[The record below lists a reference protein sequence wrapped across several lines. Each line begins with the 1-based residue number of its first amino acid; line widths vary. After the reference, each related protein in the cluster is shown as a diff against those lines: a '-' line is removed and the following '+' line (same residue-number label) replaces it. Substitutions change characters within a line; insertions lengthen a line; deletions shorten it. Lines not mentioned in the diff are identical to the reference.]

1 MNILILLALIIPI
14 LIGILILQLI
24 LPHHLN
30 GLTRVGYLW
39 RIFLAPGIGFALV
52 SCVLFFWLAFFNPD
66 QAIIGIL
73 FIEAILVIILAIS
86 LYLSR
91 KNIGKNRPTYPL
103 KNLPTFNLVS
113 ILATLVLVIVLFVFL
128 EAWQRESFQTPFGE
142 WDAWSI
148 WNLRAGF
155 LASGSEWLQGFSEEI
170 AWSHTDYPL
179 LLPLNVA
186 RLWIIQAERS
196 VLAPILLGLI
206 YQISLVGLLI
216 VSVMFFRG
224 YLQGIIAG
232 ILGFVP
238 LFVSLNFK
246 LYADIPFAYYFLAAN
261 ALIFFADTSSPNK
274 HRYLIFAGFL
284 TGAALWTKNEG
295 WAFLVSIA
303 LSKLLLDIIFRNS
316 LSKSTRWWG
325 YFLLGLSPL
334 LLVTVY
340 FKIAYAP
347 PGDILSGLD
356 LIAIKGKLLTVSR
369 YLSIIRSTRNQLLN
383 FGNLIVPFFPL
394 LIIYGLIVGI
404 SFPKSQ
410 ARGIL
415 FLTLR
420 VLLLVVI
427 YFFVYLFTPNDLNW
441 HLNTSI
447 ERLVTQIVPGFLL
460 LYFLV
465 VSTINEKGG
474 DSESSFSLDWSRFRS
489 RSR

>member
-1 MNILILLALIIPI
+1 
-14 LIGILILQLI
+14 
-24 LPHHLN
+24 
-30 GLTRVGYLW
+30 
-39 RIFLAPGIGFALV
+39 
-52 SCVLFFWLAFFNPD
+52 
-66 QAIIGIL
+66 
-73 FIEAILVIILAIS
+73 
-86 LYLSR
+86 
-91 KNIGKNRPTYPL
+91 
-103 KNLPTFNLVS
+103 
-113 ILATLVLVIVLFVFL
+113 
-128 EAWQRESFQTPFGE
+128 
-142 WDAWSI
+142 
-148 WNLRAGF
+148 
-155 LASGSEWLQGFSEEI
+155 
-170 AWSHTDYPL
+170 
-179 LLPLNVA
+179 
-186 RLWIIQAERS
+186 
-196 VLAPILLGLI
+196 
-206 YQISLVGLLI
+206 
-216 VSVMFFRG
+216 MFFRG

-369 YLSIIRSTRNQLLN
+369 YLTIIRSTRNQIFN
-383 FGNLIVPFFPL
+383 YGNLIVPFFPL